1 MRRFKVGD
9 TVIFDPGPKR
19 GYLAPESVYE
29 VAGLVPREDN
39 VSEYAYRIKSVKEAM
54 VRVARESQLTPMTE
68 Q

>member
-1 MRRFKVGD
+1 MHRFKVGD
-9 TVIFDPGPKR
+9 TVIFDPGVKH

-29 VAGLVPREDN
+29 VVGLVPREDN
-39 VSEYAYRIKSVKEAM
+39 VSDYAYRIKSVQEAM